1 VTSIATNADASL
13 SQYDEKS
20 TKRKEDSKLTKHGFL
35 DKIKSAA
42 ATASS
47 ENANNTA
54 KIESQSI
61 TRNEKNVAKWGALSE
76 DYLLGSK
83 KVRAPSSYINFD
95 LSSTPTD
102 LLLVACT

>member
-1 VTSIATNADASL
+1 
-13 SQYDEKS
+13 
-20 TKRKEDSKLTKHGFL
+20 LTKHGFL

-54 KIESQSI
+54 ERDSKSNI
-61 TRNEKNVAKWGALSE
+61 RNEKKVAKWDALSE

-83 KVRAPSSYINFD
+83 KVKRHHPISIWTCLLRPLTSF
-95 LSSTPTD
+95 LS
-102 LLLVACT
+102 LALRIGMNNRQARKVAYLKRMKWNML